1 MVAFPSG
8 VTSQQPAELC
18 RGENGWYVEEQI
30 KTAEPLGFVLVPRT
44 LLLKLMCAA
53 EIAAFSNYY
62 WKYALGVIVIYI

>member
-1 MVAFPSG
+1 M
-8 VTSQQPAELC
+8 
-18 RGENGWYVEEQI
+18 EEQI